1 MKIQWANKALSDLE
15 RVYEFLA
22 SVNKPAA
29 IQVVR
34 SLTNGVTRLADH
46 PRLGESLSQFA
57 PRDVRRLQ
65 IGRYEVRYEIQGSVI
80 FILRLWHTRED
91 R

>member
-1 MKIQWANKALSDLE
+1 MELQWTHKAMSDLS
-15 RVYEFLA
+15 RLYEFLEP
-22 SVNKPAA
+22 VNKPAA
-29 IQVVR
+29 INVVR
-34 SLTNGVTRLADH
+34 SLTRGVTRLIDN
-46 PRLGESLSQFA
+46 PRLGESLHQFD

-65 IGRYEVRYEIQGSVI
+65 VGHYEVRYEIQDSVI

>member
-1 MKIQWANKALSDLE
+1 MKIQWTNKALSDLE

-22 SVNKPAA
+22 TVNKPAA
-29 IQVVR
+29 IAVVR
-34 SLTNGVTRLADH
+34 SLTNGVTRLTDH
-46 PRLGESLSQFA
+46 PRLGESLSQFD

-65 IGRYEVRYEIQGSVI
+65 IGRYEVRYEIQESVI

>member
-1 MKIQWANKALSDLE
+1 MNVQWTNKALSDLA
-15 RVYEFLA
+15 RVYEFLEP
-22 SVNKPAA
+22 VNKPAA
-29 IQVVR
+29 IKVVR
-34 SLTNGVTRLADH
+34 ALTSSVTRLADH
-46 PRLGESLSQFA
+46 PRLGESLSQFD

-65 IGRYEVRYEIQGSVI
+65 IGRYEVRYEIQDSAI

>member
-1 MKIQWANKALSDLE
+1 MVVQWTNNALSDLE
-15 RVYEFLA
+15 RVYGFLA

-29 IQVVR
+29 IKIVQ
-34 SLTNGVTRLADH
+34 SLTRGVTRLGDH
-46 PRLGESLSQFA
+46 PRLGESLHQFD

-65 IGRYEVRYEIQGSVI
+65 VGHYEVRYEIQESAI

>member
-1 MKIQWANKALSDLE
+1 MSDLA
-15 RVYEFLA
+15 RLYEFLQP
-22 SVNKPAA
+22 VNKPAA
-29 IQVVR
+29 INVVR
-34 SLTNGVTRLADH
+34 SLTHGVTLLIDN
-46 PRLGESLSQFA
+46 PRHQFD

-65 IGRYEVRYEIQGSVI
+65 VGHYEVRYEIQDSVI

>member
-1 MKIQWANKALSDLE
+1 MELQWTSKAISDIARL
-15 RVYEFLA
+15 YEFLEP
-22 SVNKPAA
+22 VFKPAA
-29 IQVVR
+29 INVVR
-34 SLTNGVTRLADH
+34 SLTHGATRLIDN
-46 PRLGESLSQFA
+46 PRLGESLHQFD

-65 IGRYEVRYEIQGSVI
+65 VGHYEVRYEIQESAI